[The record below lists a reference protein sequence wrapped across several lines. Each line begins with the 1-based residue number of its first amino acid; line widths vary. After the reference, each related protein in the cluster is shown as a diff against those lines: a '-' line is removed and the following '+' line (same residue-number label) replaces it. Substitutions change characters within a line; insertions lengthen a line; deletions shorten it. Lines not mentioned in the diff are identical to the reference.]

1 MNSRLRVYPDT
12 NVCIPYY
19 QSDLLFY
26 LAAEGFFHVLWTD
39 YLRNEVIRVVAR
51 RAQKVGH
58 DRSVQAARSQW
69 TAIAQYFA
77 HYRIDPRDYA
87 PWLESL
93 TGPDP
98 DDHPHAAAAICGH
111 ADALLTQDIRGFP
124 VWDLAPHGIQVQS
137 LDTFLVAMCAGLM
150 GEVRQVLKRRAAQ
163 FLRPEMSYQRYV
175 QVLRQT
181 LPGFGDQIL
190 GGGEGLKV

>member
-69 TAIAQYFA
+69 VAIAQHFA
-77 HYRIDPRDYA
+77 RCRIDPWDYA
-87 PWLESL
+87 PWMEGL
-93 TGPDP
+93 TY
-98 DDHPHAAAAICGH
+98 PHAAAAICGH

-124 VWDLAPHGIQVQS
+124 VGDLDPHGIQVQS
-137 LDTFLVAMCAGLM
+137 LDAFLVAMSAGLM
-150 GEVRQVLKRRAAQ
+150 GEVRQVLRQRAAQ
-163 FLRPEMSYQRYV
+163 FHRPEMSYQRYV

-181 LPGFGDQIL
+181 LPGSGDQIL
-190 GGGEGLKV
+190 GGGAGLKV